1 MAHFFAVFL
10 IQFVS
15 SKMHSFV
22 CETFNA
28 KSNYKLKAVVV
39 VKWSTYSPST
49 STIRVQI
56 PLKPTISFVKF
67 VFE

>member
-1 MAHFFAVFL
+1 MDHFFAVFL

-28 KSNYKLKAVVV
+28 KSNYKLEGRGGGQVVNIFAFYINNQSSNPAQAYNFFCKICV
-39 VKWSTYSPST
+39 
-49 STIRVQI
+49 
-56 PLKPTISFVKF
+56 
-67 VFE
+67 